1 MIEFLEI
8 LLIVGPVGLILIL
21 LCMYYGEDKKY
32 IINVNE
38 NVNENMNLLS

>member
-21 LCMYYGEDKKY
+21 LCMCCGEQYSKKY
-32 IINVNE
+32 NNKEYII
-38 NVNENMNLLS
+38 L